1 MEMKM
6 RSQLLVPV
14 VSILL
19 LLVPL
24 CQAAATT
31 GLSSVRSSTA
41 NTPATSSFSYH
52 ESAPKHPRQRRTQEA
67 DNTTL
72 LQPITNSNIHFAVK
86 EWVHNQDAAIAK
98 FGHIRH
104 WNTSHVYDMSH
115 LFSWERAPALSQ
127 FNDNIT
133 MWDTHKVTNLSR
145 AFFGN
150 AVMNFDL
157 AKWDVS
163 RVVDMTACFANTQHY
178 EGHDLR
184 TWDTAKVANMSRM
197 FQNAAA
203 FDSHGVHL
211 WNTQSLVDA
220 SLMFHGAKAFKG
232 AEKFQWA
239 TTHLK
244 DMSEMFLGAEAFVG
258 DLSGL
263 DVSSVTSMKGT
274 FFQALKFNSD
284 LTNWNTSKVHDMNS
298 MFSYAAAFVGTG
310 LPFWNVGKV
319 TNMANMLKR
328 SNFDQNLNNWDVQ
341 KVEDMRGMFRY
352 DSEMKQKVCWTL
364 HNNVNVDGIF
374 FQSKSF
380 FDRTCVKHAA
390 VVASCC
396 RPSLDNACECGDAT
410 INEDNMVDGI
420 GSITSSPGG
429 DPSSVGATSTG
440 KKSKSAFGIFVLVT
454 SLLILVVFVV
464 RVIRRR
470 SVITIEVGDA
480 DDWDVSDMDF
490 PHVIYPKPG
499 DTVPP
504 NSTRSFSSNESEEDV
519 GPLEDINVREI
530 I

>member
-1 MEMKM
+1 MTM
-6 RSQLLVPV
+6 RSQF

-24 CQAAATT
+24 CQAASTT

-41 NTPATSSFSYH
+41 NTAATTSFAYH
-52 ESAPKHPRQRRTQEA
+52 ESAPQQRRRQQAA
-67 DNTTL
+67 DTTL
-72 LQPITNSNIHFAVK
+72 PLPITNNNIHFAVK
-86 EWVHNQDAAIAK
+86 EWVHDRDAALAK
-98 FGHIRH
+98 FGHIGD
-104 WNTSHVYDMSH
+104 WNTSLVYDMSH
-115 LFSWERAPALSQ
+115 LFSWERVPDLSQ
-127 FNDNIT
+127 FNDSIA
-133 MWDTHKVTNLSR
+133 MWDTHMVTNLSHT
-145 AFFGN
+145 FFGN

-178 EGHDLR
+178 QGHDLR
-184 TWDTAKVANMSRM
+184 TWNTANVANMSRM

-220 SLMFHGAKAFKG
+220 SLMFHSAKSFKG
-232 AEKFQWA
+232 AEKFQWQ
-239 TTHLK
+239 TPQLK
-244 DMSEMFLGAEAFVG
+244 DMTEMFLAAEAFAG
-258 DLSGL
+258 DLTDL

-284 LTNWNTSKVHDMNS
+284 LSTWNTSKVHDMNS
-298 MFSYAAAFVGTG
+298 MFAYAAAFVGTG
-310 LPFWNVGKV
+310 LPFWNVAKV

-328 SNFDQNLNNWDVQ
+328 SRFDQDLNNWDVQ
-341 KVEDMRGMFRY
+341 NVEDMRGMFRY
-352 DSEMKQKVCWTL
+352 DSEMKQKVCWKL

-396 RPSLDNACECGDAT
+396 RPSLDNACECGEAT
-410 INEDNMVDGI
+410 INEDNGLDGF
-420 GSITSSPGG
+420 GSATSSPGG
-429 DPSSVGATSTG
+429 EQDPSAIGATGSG
-440 KKSKSAFGIFVLVT
+440 NKSKAAFGIFSLVA
-454 SLLILVVFVV
+454 SLLILGFFA
-464 RVIRRR
+464 IRAMRR
-470 SVITIEVGDA
+470 WSVITIEVGNA

-499 DTVPP
+499 DAVSPT
-504 NSTRSFSSNESEEDV
+504 STRSFSSNEGEEDV
-519 GPLEDINVREI
+519 GPMEDINVREI